1 MTKFD
6 YLKERIGGFK
16 IVMDGVMIKPPDL
29 RSLIPLI
36 IVILMLSLPV
46 FAFSTLRFHDYWTRL
61 LSSLLYL
68 LLVTMTFTGMLWVSF
83 TDPGI
88 IP

>member
-16 IVMDGVMIKPPDL
+16 MVLNGAMVKPPDL

-36 IVILMLSLPV
+36 ILILMLSIPV
-46 FAFSTLRFHDYWTRL
+46 FAFSTL
-61 LSSLLYL
+61 
-68 LLVTMTFTGMLWVSF
+68 
-83 TDPGI
+83 
-88 IP
+88 